1 MESELVGCVIYPI
14 VGWRCDTRT
23 HTHTHA
29 HTHTHMHTHT
39 HTHAYTH
46 THAHTHTQ
54 KALCQNLS
62 PALEKDSHANTVWA
76 ES

>member
-23 HTHTHA
+23 YTHTHTHT
-29 HTHTHMHTHT
+29 HTCTHTHMHTRT
-39 HTHAYTH
+39 HT
-46 THAHTHTQ
+46 HTHTQ